1 MSRAI
6 ASELKQ
12 IARDHLPTESMFKRA
27 LRRFRARRE
36 SRIGIEQTADR
47 SRAQRLFEVNFR
59 TTWTR

>member
-6 ASELKQ
+6 ASELKR
-12 IARDHLPTESMFKRA
+12 IAQDHLPSESLFKRA

-36 SRIGIEQTADR
+36 SRIGIEKTAAR
-47 SRAQRLFEVNFR
+47 SRVQRIFEVNFR